1 MVAINPNDAGVY
13 TELNQLQKLKSKS
26 NRDDPEALKKIAKD
40 FEQIF
45 LSMMLKSMR
54 DANAV
59 LSKDNFLNSSQVQF
73 FEEMRDEQLSLEMAH
88 EGGIGLADVL
98 VKQLSGTLKQTPDA
112 LDPASLSDRAE
123 KSSLSMERLKYP
135 VTASPAEALQGFI
148 NSTEQQ
154 RNFAVDSAGSD
165 ATAALPERFDSPE
178 QFVSALKPLA
188 EKAARELGVEPR
200 VLIAQA
206 ALETGWGKHI
216 SRDDAGQNSYNL
228 FNIKADQRWS
238 GERLELNTTEYRNG
252 VAQAERATFRQYGS
266 YQQSFDDYVSFVK
279 QSPRYQQALAQADN
293 PRGYLDSLQN
303 AGYAT
308 DPRYAE
314 KVYEITQ
321 RPLMVATLDTQVR

>member
-59 LSKDNFLNSSQVQF
+59 LSKDNFLNSTQVQF

-98 VKQLSGTLKQTPDA
+98 VKQLSGTLKKVPDS
-112 LDPASLSDRAE
+112 LDPEALSDRAE
-123 KSSLSMERLKYP
+123 SKPLSMERFKHP
-135 VTASPAEALQGFI
+135 VTASPLAELQSFL
-148 NSTEQQ
+148 NSAEQQ
-154 RNFAVDSAGSD
+154 RNFAADNSGGKILP
-165 ATAALPERFDSPE
+165 LPERFDNPE
-178 QFVSALKPLA
+178 QFVTALKPLA

-216 SRDDAGQNSYNL
+216 SRDEAGQNSYNL

-238 GERLELNTTEYRNG
+238 GARLSLNTTEYRNG
-252 VAQAERATFRQYGS
+252 VAQAEHASFRQYGS

-308 DPRYAE
+308 DPRYAD

>member
-1 MVAINPNDAGVY
+1 MVSIDPNDAGVY

-59 LSKDNFLNSSQVQF
+59 LSKDNFLNSTQVQF

-98 VKQLSGTLKQTPDA
+98 VKQLSGGLKKAPDA
-112 LDPASLSDRAE
+112 LDPASLSDRVD
-123 KSSLSMERLKYP
+123 KKPLSMERLNSP
-135 VTASPAEALQGFI
+135 VTAAPVAALQSFL

-154 RNFAVDSAGSD
+154 RSFNVAN
-165 ATAALPERFDSPE
+165 TAAVSLPERFDSPE

-216 SRDDAGQNSYNL
+216 SRDDSGQNSYNL
-228 FNIKADQRWS
+228 FNIKADKRWD
-238 GERLELNTTEYRNG
+238 GESLALDTTEYRNG
-252 VAQAERATFRQYGS
+252 VAQAERASFRQYGS

-279 QSPRYQQALAQADN
+279 QSPRYRQALAQADD
-293 PRGYLDSLQN
+293 PRGYLDSLQS

-308 DPRYAE
+308 DPRYAD
-314 KVYEITQ
+314 KIYEIAQ

>member
-59 LSKDNFLNSSQVQF
+59 LSEDNFLNSTQVQF

-88 EGGIGLADVL
+88 EGGVGLAEVL
-98 VKQLSGTLKQTPDA
+98 VKQLSGTLKKVPDS
-112 LDPASLSDRAE
+112 LDPAGLSDRAE
-123 KSSLSMERLKYP
+123 SKPLSMERLKHP
-135 VTASPAEALQGFI
+135 VTASPLAELQNFL
-148 NSTEQQ
+148 NSAEQQ
-154 RNFAVDSAGSD
+154 RRFAADSTGSN
-165 ATAALPERFDSPE
+165 TAVPLPERFDSPE
-178 QFVSALKPLA
+178 QFVTALKPLA

-216 SRDDAGQNSYNL
+216 SRDDSGQNSYNL
-228 FNIKADQRWS
+228 FNIKADKRWAGDS
-238 GERLELNTTEYRNG
+238 VSLDTTEYRNG
-252 VAQAERATFRQYGS
+252 VAQSERASFRQYGS
-266 YQQSFDDYVSFVK
+266 YQQSFDDYVSFVR
-279 QSPRYQQALAQADN
+279 QSPRYQQALAQADS

-308 DPRYAE
+308 DPRYAD
-314 KVYEITQ
+314 KVFEITQ